1 MTDSKVPV
9 YRANLLSVRAR
20 VLLGVTLALVAVV
33 LTGSAGAVTSLQSSA
48 SAFGVRVVVPGKKP
62 VTVGAITSPPQAASS
77 LVGWSYGDGAVSV
90 GGISAGTRA
99 TTGDGRAVGRAV
111 ASIRSISLF
120 GGEVTADAVSLK
132 ATAHASSS
140 VAGGTLADSTVAN
153 VVVLGEPV
161 SVGVNGRVALG
172 DWGYAVLLEQG
183 VVRQNTD
190 VRRGHRGFVSGIH
203 VHLTADHGGLPA
215 GTEIYIGYAEA
226 AATALKRVSTP
237 PPDPQPEPDQP
248 PSHDHHD
255 PSSSSGP
262 SPTPTSPPPDVQP
275 QLTENGYVFPV
286 YGPASFSDD
295 FRAGRADTGWHHG
308 NDVFAPMG
316 APVLAVAEGTLFL
329 VGWNTIGGNRLWL
342 RDMQG
347 NEFYYAHLSAY
358 SPLAAE
364 GRHVEAGDVIGFVGD
379 TGDAVGTPPH
389 LHFEIHPV
397 ELLWMA
403 YDGVINPYPYLL
415 AWRRQAD
422 VSFDVSGWTPPPGKA
437 RPPAVV
443 LLQAD
448 DISGVSGLD
457 PSEFST
463 VLDVGPLFGEGPPGP
478 TIVEAQAAASG
489 G

>member
-1 MTDSKVPV
+1 MTDSKVAV
-9 YRANLLSVRAR
+9 HRANLLPVRAR
-20 VLLGVTLALVAVV
+20 VLFGVTLALAA
-33 LTGSAGAVTSLQSSA
+33 LLIGGSAGAASTAQPSA

-90 GGISAGTRA
+90 GEVTAGTRA
-99 TTGDGRAVGRAV
+99 TIARGRAVGRAV
-111 ASIRSISLF
+111 ASIGSISLF
-120 GGEVTADAVSLK
+120 GGEVTADAVSLR
-132 ATAHASSS
+132 ATARASSS
-140 VAGGTLADSTVAN
+140 VAGGSLADSAVMN

-161 SVGVNGRVALG
+161 NVGINARVALG

-183 VVRQNTD
+183 VVRQNTA

-215 GTEIYIGYAEA
+215 GTEIYVGYAEA
-226 AATALKRVSTP
+226 AATALKQVPAP
-237 PPDPQPEPDQP
+237 PPSPEP
-248 PSHDHHD
+248 
-255 PSSSSGP
+255 PSSSHEPP
-262 SPTPTSPPPDVQP
+262 SPPSGSAPPPPTVSPPPDVQP
-275 QLTENGYVFPV
+275 QLTANGYVFPV
-286 YGPASFSDD
+286 YGPATFSDD

-308 NDVFAPMG
+308 NDIFAPKG

-364 GRHVEAGDVIGFVGD
+364 GQHVEAGDVIGFVGD

-389 LHFEIHPV
+389 LHFEVHPV
-397 ELLWMA
+397 ELLWMG
-403 YDGVINPYPYLL
+403 YDGVVNPYSYLL

-422 VSFDVSGWTPPPGKA
+422 VSFDVSGWSPPAGKAPPPG
-437 RPPAVV
+437 VV

-457 PSEFST
+457 PAAFSE
-463 VLDVGPLFGEGPPGP
+463 VLDVGPLFGEGPAGP
-478 TIVEAQAAASG
+478 KIVEAEPAAG
-489 G
+489 